1 MSLDASQGCEVQD
14 SRHRVPDPQTALR
27 GFTEQ
32 ENIQRSGNAN
42 ACCSKP
48 VTAPFLNPSWARWE
62 RGHDYQG
69 MQSGEPDEVEP
80 DEIDG
85 RDSCAD
91 VLQSKLPV
99 ISPDAVG
106 LNCDVDD
113 AEARWASEAP
123 IATTAVFD
131 IMHVSERS
139 GERRLDTQ
147 PDQAQSSDLK
157 AFSCEV
163 VPRSFHATWS
173 CKWRRYVYIFPLAPV
188 DTHMRAEAS
197 AHNGGVPA
205 VPDARE
211 FPHARIRKDMHGVL
225 EMEERD
231 YYAWGDVASRAN
243 VMLGAL
249 EGCEL
254 DYNAFGRSTPKGKN
268 CRCLLHY
275 ASALLA
281 SLPAGGTVTDT
292 KRSRI
297 PVLVFQLVGDRFL
310 RRMVR
315 TLVATTVRES
325 IVGSAEHPGEV
336 RNALLTVVRT
346 EDRLVSAPSAPACG
360 LCFAGAGYNGDEPQ
374 LLLLL
379 QHG

>member
-1 MSLDASQGCEVQD
+1 MSLDASQGCEVHD
-14 SRHRVPDPQTALR
+14 SSHRVPDPQTALR
-27 GFTEQ
+27 GFTEE

-48 VTAPFLNPSWARWE
+48 VTAPFLNQSRARWE
-62 RGHDYQG
+62 RDHDYQD
-69 MQSGEPDEVEP
+69 MQSGEP

-85 RDSCAD
+85 RDSRAD
-91 VLQSKLPV
+91 VSQSNLPMN
-99 ISPDAVG
+99 SPDAVG
-106 LNCDVDD
+106 LNRDVDD

-131 IMHVSERS
+131 TMHVSERS

-173 CKWRRYVYIFPLAPV
+173 CKWRRYVYVFPLAPV
-188 DTHMRAEAS
+188 DTHMRAAAS

-211 FPHARIRKDMHGVL
+211 LPHACIRKDMHGVL

-231 YYAWGDVASRAN
+231 YSAWGDVASRAN

-254 DYNAFGRSTPKGKN
+254 DYYAFGRSTPKGKN
-268 CRCLLHY
+268 CRCFMHY

-281 SLPAGGTVTDT
+281 SLPAGGTVADT

-325 IVGSAEHPGEV
+325 IVGSAEHPLEV
-336 RNALLTVVRT
+336 RKALLAVVRT

-360 LCFAGAGYNGDEPQ
+360 LCFAGAGYSGDEPQ
-374 LLLLL
+374 LLL